1 MFYYYIMNNKYNIKN
16 DTNVQT
22 YIYFKPESS
31 LFNPTKSKRNKF
43 WLNFEGDNTFKVY
56 PNGNDIDSDDDDD
69 DTTVQNI
76 YENSYKNVKDY
87 IYRLVSNSKFLCKG
101 LNPEYISQTFNNADA
116 IVIVGSS
123 NNILPNGN
131 IFGFALINIDN
142 PGREYKSIYID
153 VICSHTGIQGAGH
166 ILINAIEY
174 IGRKLLMT
182 HIYLRSVPKAYDFYK
197 KYGFLKYGQECTY
210 DGCIMRKYIN
220 RKKGGKNT
228 RNTRITRI
236 RTNKTK
242 KRKSTRRKY
251 KT

>member
-1 MFYYYIMNNKYNIKN
+1 LFDPIKGNRNKYWLKLEG
-16 DTNVQT
+16 DTN
-22 YIYFKPESS
+22 
-31 LFNPTKSKRNKF
+31 
-43 WLNFEGDNTFKVY
+43 FKVY
-56 PNGNDIDSDDDDD
+56 PDSNDVDGDDG
-69 DTTVQNI
+69 TTLQNL
-76 YENSYKNVKDY
+76 YETSYKNIAEY
-87 IYRLVSNSKFLCKG
+87 IYRLTKNSQTLCKNLPDYVG
-101 LNPEYISQTFNNADA
+101 LKSFYSADA
-116 IVIVGSS
+116 IVIVGSK

-131 IFGFALINIDN
+131 IFGFALININ
-142 PGREYKSIYID
+142 GPQQRPPNSINIY

-182 HIYLRSVPKAYDFYK
+182 HIYLRSVPKAEEFYK

-228 RNTRITRI
+228 SNTRNTRNTRI